1 MSSLMYEDNTKGR
14 ENDLRQYEQFDT
26 IDKILEEEKDAFHNK
41 KYLTWW

>member
-26 IDKILEEEKDAFHNK
+26 IEKKFGGGERCFS
-41 KYLTWW
+41 

>member
-26 IDKILEEEKDAFHNK
+26 TEEISEEEKDAFHNK
-41 KYLTWW
+41 KYITW